1 MDFYFSFRKTDHHIL
16 LISIRIIFTTG
27 FMLFCFHSVDYFWS
41 VTFVDYQN
49 GWMMVFKWW
58 NKNVNFSRNSHEIQW
73 NANITEIKHE
83 FCAQSMPFHQTQI
96 HDHNITSELFG
107 FSMIW
112 IFMKPIDAS
121 NLRQITIDLCLA
133 LFMFY
138 EDASK
143 NTLIVDTVLAKV
155 SSKSDFK
162 TKVFVATSTIL
173 TTT

>member
-1 MDFYFSFRKTDHHIL
+1 
-16 LISIRIIFTTG
+16 
-27 FMLFCFHSVDYFWS
+27 
-41 VTFVDYQN
+41 
-49 GWMMVFKWW
+49 
-58 NKNVNFSRNSHEIQW
+58 
-73 NANITEIKHE
+73 
-83 FCAQSMPFHQTQI
+83 
-96 HDHNITSELFG
+96 
-107 FSMIW
+107 
-112 IFMKPIDAS
+112 MKPIDAS